1 MHDIYIIHLRGA
13 KTSEGKTTKRLD
25 LALARRFCLGEGV
38 GSLERRF
45 CLGEGVGSLE
55 RRFSFARLPGACFD
69 SAWPEMTKSTSFD
82 DAPIFVYPG
91 S

>member
-1 MHDIYIIHLRGA
+1 MRHRKEKRYSRG

-25 LALARRFCLGEGV
+25 LALASRFYLGEGV

-55 RRFSFARLPGACFD
+55 RRFSFARLPEACFD
-69 SAWPEMTKSTSFD
+69 SAFLRFD
-82 DAPIFVYPG
+82 R
-91 S
+91 